1 MSIVKDR
8 NIVPRPCYEDRVMAW
23 MGRPVIKVL
32 SGIRRSGKSSILL
45 RCKERLAAQG
55 VPDFA
60 ILHINMELLV
70 NERFRDIYLLNA
82 EVHDAFIKNGG
93 KVYLFLD
100 EVQEIP
106 GWEKLVG
113 SLLAEDVA
121 DLTVTGSNAHLLAGE
136 LATLLSGRY
145 VEFPVYPLSFREY
158 CNFFSLML
166 GREAFLKFLQSGG
179 FPGLAAL
186 DEKEEARMQ
195 YLEALLDSI
204 VLRDVVSRHKLRDVD
219 LLRRILLF
227 VADSVGSPVSARS
240 LAGFLKS
247 QRRSAS
253 VESIYNYLDHLAE
266 AFVVDQAPV
275 YDLRGK
281 KLLETGGKIY
291 FTDLGLRHA
300 LLGYRSS
307 DIGRYLE
314 NIVYLDLKQRGWE
327 VSVGRLGEWEVDF
340 VAQRGAEKCYIQVAY
355 LTPDKE
361 TLDRELR
368 ALRDIPDNYP
378 KYLVTMDEI
387 PPSSEEGIH
396 RMSIEKFLLQQDDA
410 PTLAAAAV

>member
-1 MSIVKDR
+1 
-8 NIVPRPCYEDRVMAW
+8 

-55 VPDFA
+55 VPDSA

-70 NERFRDIYLLNA
+70 NERFRDIQLLNA
-82 EVHDAFIKNGG
+82 EVHEAFNKNGG

-106 GWEKLVG
+106 SWEKLVG

-158 CNFFSLML
+158 CDFLSLNS

-179 FPGLAAL
+179 FPGLVVL
-186 DEKEEARMQ
+186 DEKEEARRQ

-219 LLRRILLF
+219 FLRRILLF

-247 QRRSAS
+247 QRRSVS
-253 VESIYNYLDHLAE
+253 VESIYNYLDHLSE
-266 AFVVDQAPV
+266 AFVVDQARV
-275 YDLRGK
+275 YDVRGK

-300 LLGYRSS
+300 LVGYRSS
-307 DIGRYLE
+307 DIGQYLE
-314 NIVYLDLKQRGWE
+314 NIVYLDLKQRGWD
-327 VSVGRLGEWEVDF
+327 VRVGRVGEWEVDF
-340 VAQRGAEKCYIQVAY
+340 VTQKGAEKRYIQVAY

-361 TLDRELR
+361 TLNRELR
-368 ALRDIPDNYP
+368 PLRDIADNFP
-378 KYLVTMDEI
+378 KYLVTMDDI

-396 RMSIEKFLLQQDDA
+396 RMPIEQFLLRQDEF
-410 PTLAAAAV
+410 

>member
-1 MSIVKDR
+1 
-8 NIVPRPCYEDRVMAW
+8 

-45 RCKERLAAQG
+45 RCKDRLAAQG
-55 VPDFA
+55 VPDSA

-70 NERFRDIYLLNA
+70 NERFRDIHLLNA
-82 EVHDAFIKNGG
+82 EVHEAFNKNGG

-113 SLLAEDVA
+113 SLLAEGVA

-158 CNFFSLML
+158 CNFFSLES

-179 FPGLAAL
+179 FPGLMEL
-186 DEKEEARMQ
+186 GQKDEARRQ

-204 VLRDVVSRHKLRDVD
+204 VLRDVVARHKLRDVD

-240 LAGFLKS
+240 VAAFLKS
-247 QRRSAS
+247 QRRSVS
-253 VESIYNYLDHLAE
+253 VESVYNYLDHLSE
-266 AFVVDQAPV
+266 AFVVDQARV
-275 YDLRGK
+275 YDVRGK

-300 LLGYRSS
+300 LMGYRSS
-307 DIGRYLE
+307 DIGQYLE
-314 NIVYLDLKQRGWE
+314 NIVYLDLKQRGWD
-327 VSVGRLGEWEVDF
+327 VRVGRVGEWEVDF
-340 VAQRGAEKCYIQVAY
+340 VTQKGAEKRYIQVAY

-361 TLDRELR
+361 TLNRELR
-368 ALRDIPDNYP
+368 PLRAIPDNYP
-378 KYLVTMDEI
+378 KYLVTMDDI
-387 PPSSEEGIH
+387 PSSNEEGIH
-396 RMSIEKFLLQQDDA
+396 RLSIEQFLIRQVEDRG
-410 PTLAAAAV
+410 

>member
-1 MSIVKDR
+1 MKDR
-8 NIVPRPCYEDRVMAW
+8 NTVPRPFYEDRVMAW

-55 VPDFA
+55 VPDSA

-70 NERFRDIYLLNA
+70 NERFRDIHLLNA
-82 EVHDAFIKNGG
+82 EVHEAFNKNGG
-93 KVYLFLD
+93 KVFLFLD

-113 SLLAEDVA
+113 SLLAEGVA

-158 CNFFSLML
+158 CDFFSLES

-179 FPGLAAL
+179 FPGLMEL
-186 DEKEEARMQ
+186 DQKDEARRQ

-204 VLRDVVSRHKLRDVD
+204 VLRDVVARHKLRDVD

-240 LAGFLKS
+240 VAAFLKS
-247 QRRSAS
+247 QRRSVS
-253 VESIYNYLDHLAE
+253 VESIYNYIDYLSE
-266 AFVVDQAPV
+266 AFVVDQARV
-275 YDLRGK
+275 YDVRGK

-300 LLGYRSS
+300 LMGYRSS
-307 DIGRYLE
+307 DIGQYLE
-314 NIVYLDLKQRGWE
+314 NIVYLDLKQRGWD
-327 VSVGRLGEWEVDF
+327 VRVGRVGEWEVDF
-340 VAQRGAEKCYIQVAY
+340 VTQKGAEKRYIQVAY

-361 TLDRELR
+361 TLNRELQP
-368 ALRDIPDNYP
+368 LRDIPDNYP
-378 KYLVTMDEI
+378 KYLVTMDDI
-387 PPSSEEGIH
+387 PSSNEEGIH
-396 RMSIEKFLLQQDDA
+396 RLSIEQFLLRQEEF
-410 PTLAAAAV
+410 

>member
-113 SLLAEDVA
+113 SLLAEGVA

-158 CNFFSLML
+158 CDFFSLRS

-307 DIGRYLE
+307 DIGQYLE

>member
-1 MSIVKDR
+1 MKDR
-8 NIVPRPCYEDRVMAW
+8 ITVPRPYYEDRVMAW

-45 RCKERLAAQG
+45 RCKDRLAAQG
-55 VPDFA
+55 VPDSA

-70 NERFRDIYLLNA
+70 NERFRDIHLLNA
-82 EVHDAFIKNGG
+82 EVHEAFNKNGG

-106 GWEKLVG
+106 SWEKLVG
-113 SLLAEDVA
+113 SLLAEGVA

-145 VEFPVYPLSFREY
+145 VEFPVYPLSSREY
-158 CNFFSLML
+158 CDFFSLKS

-179 FPGLAAL
+179 FPGLMEL
-186 DEKEEARMQ
+186 DQKDEARRQ

-204 VLRDVVSRHKLRDVD
+204 VLRDVVARHKLRDVD

-240 LAGFLKS
+240 VAAFLKS
-247 QRRSAS
+247 QRRSVS
-253 VESIYNYLDHLAE
+253 VESIYNYLDHLSE
-266 AFVVDQAPV
+266 AFVVDQARV
-275 YDLRGK
+275 YDVRGK

-300 LLGYRSS
+300 LMGYRSS
-307 DIGRYLE
+307 DIGQYLE
-314 NIVYLDLKQRGWE
+314 NIVYLDLKQRGWD
-327 VSVGRLGEWEVDF
+327 VRVGRVGEWEVDF
-340 VAQRGAEKCYIQVAY
+340 VTQKGAEKRYIQVAY

-361 TLDRELR
+361 TLNRELR
-368 ALRDIPDNYP
+368 PLRDIPDNYP
-378 KYLVTMDEI
+378 KYLVTMDDI
-387 PPSSEEGIH
+387 PSSNEEGIH
-396 RMSIEKFLLQQDDA
+396 RLPIEQFLLRQDEF
-410 PTLAAAAV
+410 

>member
-1 MSIVKDR
+1 
-8 NIVPRPCYEDRVMAW
+8 

-45 RCKERLAAQG
+45 RCKDRLAAQG
-55 VPDFA
+55 VPDSA

-70 NERFRDIYLLNA
+70 NERFRDIHLLNA
-82 EVHDAFIKNGG
+82 EVHEAFNKNGG

-100 EVQEIP
+100 EVQEIL

-113 SLLAEDVA
+113 SLLAEGVA

-158 CNFFSLML
+158 CDFFSLES

-179 FPGLAAL
+179 FPGLMEL
-186 DEKEEARMQ
+186 DQKDEARRQ

-204 VLRDVVSRHKLRDVD
+204 VLRDVVARHKLRDVD

-240 LAGFLKS
+240 VAAFLKS
-247 QRRSAS
+247 QRRSVS
-253 VESIYNYLDHLAE
+253 VESVYNYLDHLSE
-266 AFVVDQAPV
+266 AFVVDQARV
-275 YDLRGK
+275 YDVRGK

-300 LLGYRSS
+300 LMGYRSS
-307 DIGRYLE
+307 DIGQYLE
-314 NIVYLDLKQRGWE
+314 NIVYLDLKQRGWD
-327 VSVGRLGEWEVDF
+327 VRVGRVGEWEVDF
-340 VAQRGAEKCYIQVAY
+340 VTQKGAEKRYIQVAY

-361 TLDRELR
+361 TLNRELR
-368 ALRDIPDNYP
+368 PLRAIPDNYP
-378 KYLVTMDEI
+378 KYLVTMDDI
-387 PPSSEEGIH
+387 PSSNEEGIH
-396 RMSIEKFLLQQDDA
+396 RLSIEQFLLRQDEF
-410 PTLAAAAV
+410 

>member
-1 MSIVKDR
+1 
-8 NIVPRPCYEDRVMAW
+8 

-55 VPDFA
+55 VPDSA

-70 NERFRDIYLLNA
+70 NERFRDIHLLNA
-82 EVHDAFIKNGG
+82 EVHEAFNKNGG

-113 SLLAEDVA
+113 SLLAEGVA

-158 CNFFSLML
+158 CNFFSLES

-179 FPGLAAL
+179 FPGLMEL
-186 DEKEEARMQ
+186 DQKDEARRQ

-204 VLRDVVSRHKLRDVD
+204 VLRDVVARHKLRDVD

-240 LAGFLKS
+240 VAAFLKS
-247 QRRSAS
+247 QRRSVS
-253 VESIYNYLDHLAE
+253 VESIYNYLDHLFE
-266 AFVVDQAPV
+266 AFVVDQARV
-275 YDLRGK
+275 YDVRGK

-300 LLGYRSS
+300 LMGYRSS
-307 DIGRYLE
+307 DIGQYLE
-314 NIVYLDLKQRGWE
+314 NIVYLDLKQRGWD
-327 VSVGRLGEWEVDF
+327 VRVGRVGEWEVDF
-340 VAQRGAEKCYIQVAY
+340 VTQKGAEKRYIQVAY

-361 TLDRELR
+361 TLNRELR
-368 ALRDIPDNYP
+368 PLRDIPDNYP
-378 KYLVTMDEI
+378 KYLVTMDDI
-387 PPSSEEGIH
+387 PSSKEEGIH
-396 RMSIEKFLLQQDDA
+396 RLSIEQFLLRQDEF
-410 PTLAAAAV
+410 

>member
-113 SLLAEDVA
+113 SLLAGDVA

-396 RMSIEKFLLQQDDA
+396 RMSFVKFLLQQDDA

>member
-1 MSIVKDR
+1 
-8 NIVPRPCYEDRVMAW
+8 MAW

-45 RCKERLAAQG
+45 RCKERLVAQG
-55 VPDFA
+55 VPESI
-60 ILHINMELLV
+60 ILHINMEPLA
-70 NERFRDIYLLNA
+70 NERFRDTMLLNA
-82 EVHDAFIKNGG
+82 QVHKACGKNGR

-106 GWEKLVG
+106 NWEKLAA
-113 SLLAEDVA
+113 SLLAEDLA
-121 DLTVTGSNAHLLAGE
+121 DLTVTGSNAHLFAGE

-145 VEFPVYPLSFREY
+145 VEFPIYPLVFREY
-158 CNFFSLML
+158 CDFFSMSP
-166 GREAFLKFLQSGG
+166 GRETFWRFLRSGG

-186 DEKEEARMQ
+186 DHGEGARMQ

-240 LAGFLKS
+240 LAGFFKS
-247 QRRSAS
+247 QRRSVS

-266 AFVVDQAPV
+266 AFVLDQAPV

-281 KLLETGGKIY
+281 KFLETGGKIY
-291 FTDLGLRHA
+291 FADLGLRHS
-300 LLGYRSS
+300 LVGYRSS
-307 DIGRYLE
+307 DIGQYLE
-314 NIVYLDLKQRGWE
+314 NIVYLDLKQRGWQ

-340 VAQRGAEKCYIQVAY
+340 VAQKGAEKCYVQVAY

-368 ALRDIPDNYP
+368 PLRDIPDNYP
-378 KYLVTMDEI
+378 KYLVTMDEV
-387 PPSSEEGIH
+387 PASSEEGIH
-396 RMSIEKFLLQQDDA
+396 RMPVEQFLLRE
-410 PTLAAAAV
+410 TGE

>member
-1 MSIVKDR
+1 M
-8 NIVPRPCYEDRVMAW
+8 E
-23 MGRPVIKVL
+23 
-32 SGIRRSGKSSILL
+32 
-45 RCKERLAAQG
+45 QG
-55 VPDFA
+55 VPDSA
-60 ILHINMELLV
+60 ILHINMELLA
-70 NERFRDIYLLNA
+70 NERFRDIKLLNE
-82 EVHDAFIKNGG
+82 EVQKACEKNGR

-106 GWEKLVG
+106 NWEKLAG
-113 SLLAEDVA
+113 SLLAEDAA

-145 VEFPVYPLSFREY
+145 VEFSIYPLVLREY
-158 CNFFSLML
+158 CDFFSMSPT
-166 GREAFLKFLQSGG
+166 RKTFWRFLQSGG
-179 FPGLAAL
+179 FPGLVAL
-186 DEKEEARMQ
+186 DHGESARMQ

-227 VADSVGSPVSARS
+227 VADSEGSPVSARS
-240 LAGFLKS
+240 VAGFLKS
-247 QRRSAS
+247 QRRSVS

-266 AFVVDQAPV
+266 AFVLDQAPV

-281 KLLETGGKIY
+281 KFLETGGKIY

-307 DIGRYLE
+307 DIGQYLE
-314 NIVYLDLKQRGWE
+314 NIVYLDLKQRGWQ
-327 VSVGRLGEWEVDF
+327 VSVGRLGGWEVDF
-340 VAQRGAEKCYIQVAY
+340 VAQKGAEKCYVQVAY

-361 TLDRELR
+361 TLERELR
-368 ALRDIPDNYP
+368 PLRDIPDNFP

-387 PPSSEEGIH
+387 PASSEEGIQ
-396 RMSIEKFLLQQDDA
+396 RMPVEKFLLRE
-410 PTLAAAAV
+410 TGE

>member
-307 DIGRYLE
+307 DIGQYLE

-340 VAQRGAEKCYIQVAY
+340 VAQKGAEKCYIQVAY

>member
-1 MSIVKDR
+1 
-8 NIVPRPCYEDRVMAW
+8 
-23 MGRPVIKVL
+23 
-32 SGIRRSGKSSILL
+32 LL
-45 RCKERLAAQG
+45 A
-55 VPDFA
+55 
-60 ILHINMELLV
+60 
-70 NERFRDIYLLNA
+70 NERFRDTRLLDR
-82 EVHDAFIKNGG
+82 EVREAFTKNGG

-106 GWEKLVG
+106 NWEKLVA

-121 DLTVTGSNAHLLAGE
+121 DLTITGSNAHLLAGE

-145 VEFPVYPLSFREY
+145 VEFPISPLVFREY
-158 CNFFSLML
+158 CDFFSASPT
-166 GREAFLKFLQSGG
+166 RETFWRFLQSGG
-179 FPGLAAL
+179 FPGLVAL
-186 DEKEEARMQ
+186 DQKEEAGRQ

-240 LAGFLKS
+240 LAAFLKS

-253 VESIYNYLDHLAE
+253 VESIYKYLDHLAE
-266 AFVVDQAPV
+266 AFVLDQAPV

-281 KLLETGGKIY
+281 KFLETGGKIY
-291 FTDLGLRHA
+291 FADLGLRHA

-307 DIGRYLE
+307 DIGQYLE
-314 NIVYLDLKQRGWE
+314 NIVYLELKHRGWK

-340 VAQRGAEKCYIQVAY
+340 VAQKGTEKCYVQVAY

-368 ALRDIPDNYP
+368 PLRHIPDNFP
-378 KYLVTMDEI
+378 KYLLTMDGI
-387 PPSSEEGIH
+387 PSSSEEGIH
-396 RMSIEKFLLQQDDA
+396 RMPVEQFLLC
-410 PTLAAAAV
+410 

>member
-186 DEKEEARMQ
+186 DEKEEARTQ

-307 DIGRYLE
+307 DIGQYLE

>member
-8 NIVPRPCYEDRVMAW
+8 KIVPRPCYENRVMAW

-45 RCKERLAAQG
+45 RCKEHLVAQG
-55 VPDFA
+55 VPESI
-60 ILHINMELLV
+60 ILHINMELLA
-70 NERFRDIYLLNA
+70 NERFRDIMLLNE
-82 EVHDAFIKNGG
+82 EVHRAREKNGQ

-106 GWEKLVG
+106 GWEKLAG

-121 DLTVTGSNAHLLAGE
+121 DLTITGSNAHLLAGE

-145 VEFPVYPLSFREY
+145 VEFPIYPLVFREY
-158 CNFFSLML
+158 CDFFSASS
-166 GREAFLKFLQSGG
+166 GRESFWRFLRRGG
-179 FPGLAAL
+179 FPGLVAL
-186 DEKEEARMQ
+186 DHGEGAQLQ

-227 VADSVGSPVSARS
+227 VADSMGSPVSARS

-281 KLLETGGKIY
+281 KFLETSGKIY
-291 FTDLGLRHA
+291 FADLGLRHA

-307 DIGRYLE
+307 DIGQYLE
-314 NIVYLDLKQRGWE
+314 NIVYLDLKQRGWQ

-368 ALRDIPDNYP
+368 PLRNISDNYS

-387 PPSSEEGIH
+387 PPSTEEGIH
-396 RMSIEKFLLQQDDA
+396 RIPIEKFLLQEVGA
-410 PTLAAAAV
+410 VLA

>member
-1 MSIVKDR
+1 MDWV
-8 NIVPRPCYEDRVMAW
+8 
-23 MGRPVIKVL
+23 GRPVVKVL
-32 SGIRRSGKSSILL
+32 SGIRRCGKSSILV
-45 RCKERLAAQG
+45 RCKDRLAAQG
-55 VPDFA
+55 VPDSA
-60 ILHINMELLV
+60 ILHINMELLA
-70 NERFRDIYLLNA
+70 NERFRDTRLLDR
-82 EVHDAFIKNGG
+82 EVHEAFTKNGG

-106 GWEKLVG
+106 DWEKLVA

-121 DLTVTGSNAHLLAGE
+121 DLTITGSNAHLLAGE

-145 VEFPVYPLSFREY
+145 VEFPISPLVFREY
-158 CNFFSLML
+158 CDFFSASPT
-166 GREAFLKFLQSGG
+166 RETFWRFLQSGG
-179 FPGLAAL
+179 FPGLVAL
-186 DEKEEARMQ
+186 DQKEEAGRQ

-240 LAGFLKS
+240 LAAFLKS

-266 AFVVDQAPV
+266 AFVLDQAPV

-281 KLLETGGKIY
+281 KFLETGGKIY
-291 FTDLGLRHA
+291 FADLGLRHA

-307 DIGRYLE
+307 DIGQYLE
-314 NIVYLDLKQRGWE
+314 NIVYLELKQRGWK

-340 VAQRGAEKCYIQVAY
+340 AAQKGTEKCYVQVAY

-368 ALRDIPDNYP
+368 PLRHVPDNFP
-378 KYLVTMDEI
+378 KYLLTMDGI
-387 PPSSEEGIH
+387 PSSSEEGIH
-396 RMSIEKFLLQQDDA
+396 RMPVEQFLLR
-410 PTLAAAAV
+410 

>member
-8 NIVPRPCYEDRVMAW
+8 KIIPRPFYEDRVMDW
-23 MGRPVIKVL
+23 VGRPVVKVL
-32 SGIRRSGKSSILL
+32 SGIRRCGKSSILV
-45 RCKERLAAQG
+45 RCKDRLAAQG
-55 VPDFA
+55 VPDSA
-60 ILHINMELLV
+60 ILHINMELLA
-70 NERFRDIYLLNA
+70 NERFRDTRLLDR
-82 EVHDAFIKNGG
+82 EVREAFTKNGG

-106 GWEKLVG
+106 NWEKLVA

-121 DLTVTGSNAHLLAGE
+121 DLTITGSNAHLLAGE

-145 VEFPVYPLSFREY
+145 VEFPISPLVFREY
-158 CNFFSLML
+158 CDFFSASPT
-166 GREAFLKFLQSGG
+166 RETFWRFLQSGG
-179 FPGLAAL
+179 FPGLVAL
-186 DEKEEARMQ
+186 DQKEEAGRQ

-240 LAGFLKS
+240 LAAFLKS

-266 AFVVDQAPV
+266 AFVLDQAPV

-281 KLLETGGKIY
+281 KFLETGGKIY
-291 FTDLGLRHA
+291 FADLGLRHA

-307 DIGRYLE
+307 DIGQYLE
-314 NIVYLDLKQRGWE
+314 NIVYLELKQRGWK

-340 VAQRGAEKCYIQVAY
+340 VAQKGTEKCYVQVAY

-368 ALRDIPDNYP
+368 PLRHIPDNFP
-378 KYLVTMDEI
+378 KYLLTMDGI
-387 PPSSEEGIH
+387 PSSSEEGIH
-396 RMSIEKFLLQQDDA
+396 RMPVEQFLLC
-410 PTLAAAAV
+410 

>member
-1 MSIVKDR
+1 
-8 NIVPRPCYEDRVMAW
+8 
-23 MGRPVIKVL
+23 
-32 SGIRRSGKSSILL
+32 
-45 RCKERLAAQG
+45 
-55 VPDFA
+55 
-60 ILHINMELLV
+60 
-70 NERFRDIYLLNA
+70 
-82 EVHDAFIKNGG
+82 
-93 KVYLFLD
+93 
-100 EVQEIP
+100 
-106 GWEKLVG
+106 
-113 SLLAEDVA
+113 
-121 DLTVTGSNAHLLAGE
+121 
-136 LATLLSGRY
+136 
-145 VEFPVYPLSFREY
+145 
-158 CNFFSLML
+158 
-166 GREAFLKFLQSGG
+166 
-179 FPGLAAL
+179 
-186 DEKEEARMQ
+186 MQ

-291 FTDLGLRHA
+291 FIDLGLRHA

-307 DIGRYLE
+307 DIGQYLE

-396 RMSIEKFLLQQDDA
+396 RMSIENFLLQQDNA

>member
-1 MSIVKDR
+1 
-8 NIVPRPCYEDRVMAW
+8 

-45 RCKERLAAQG
+45 RCKDRLAAQG
-55 VPDFA
+55 VPDSA

-70 NERFRDIYLLNA
+70 NERFRDIHLLNA
-82 EVHDAFIKNGG
+82 EVHEAFNKNGG

-113 SLLAEDVA
+113 SLLAEGMA

-158 CNFFSLML
+158 CDFFSLES
-166 GREAFLKFLQSGG
+166 GREAFLKFFQSGG
-179 FPGLAAL
+179 FPGLMEL
-186 DEKEEARMQ
+186 DQKDEARRQ

-204 VLRDVVSRHKLRDVD
+204 VLRDVVARHKLRDVD

-240 LAGFLKS
+240 VAAFLKS
-247 QRRSAS
+247 QRRSVS
-253 VESIYNYLDHLAE
+253 VESIYNYLDHLSE
-266 AFVVDQAPV
+266 AFVVDQARV
-275 YDLRGK
+275 YDVRGK

-300 LLGYRSS
+300 LMGYRSS
-307 DIGRYLE
+307 DIGQYLE
-314 NIVYLDLKQRGWE
+314 NIVYLDLKQRGWD
-327 VSVGRLGEWEVDF
+327 VRVGRVGEWEVDF
-340 VAQRGAEKCYIQVAY
+340 VAQKGVEKSYIQVAY
-355 LTPDKE
+355 LTPNKE
-361 TLDRELR
+361 MLERELR
-368 ALRDIPDNYP
+368 PLRDIADNFP
-378 KYLVTMDEI
+378 KYLVTMDDI

-396 RMSIEKFLLQQDDA
+396 RMPIEQFLLRQDEF
-410 PTLAAAAV
+410 

>member
-8 NIVPRPCYEDRVMAW
+8 KIIPRPFYEDRVMDW
-23 MGRPVIKVL
+23 VGRPVVKVL
-32 SGIRRSGKSSILL
+32 SGIRRCGKSSILV
-45 RCKERLAAQG
+45 RCKDRLAAQG
-55 VPDFA
+55 VPDSA
-60 ILHINMELLV
+60 ILHINMELLA
-70 NERFRDIYLLNA
+70 NERFRDTRLLDR
-82 EVHDAFIKNGG
+82 EVHEAFTKNGG

-106 GWEKLVG
+106 DWEKLVA

-121 DLTVTGSNAHLLAGE
+121 DLTITGSNAHLLAGE

-145 VEFPVYPLSFREY
+145 VEFPISPLVFREY
-158 CNFFSLML
+158 CDFFSASPT
-166 GREAFLKFLQSGG
+166 RETFWRFLQSGG
-179 FPGLAAL
+179 FPGLVAL
-186 DEKEEARMQ
+186 DQKEEAGRQ

-240 LAGFLKS
+240 LAAFLKS

-266 AFVVDQAPV
+266 AFVLDQAPV

-281 KLLETGGKIY
+281 KFLETGGKIY
-291 FTDLGLRHA
+291 FADLGLRHA

-307 DIGRYLE
+307 DIGQYLE
-314 NIVYLDLKQRGWE
+314 NIVYLELKQRGWK
-327 VSVGRLGEWEVDF
+327 VSAGRLGEWEVDF
-340 VAQRGAEKCYIQVAY
+340 VAQKGTEKCYVQVAY

-368 ALRDIPDNYP
+368 PLRHIPDNFP
-378 KYLVTMDEI
+378 KYLLTMDGI
-387 PPSSEEGIH
+387 PSSSEEGIH
-396 RMSIEKFLLQQDDA
+396 RMPVEQFLLR
-410 PTLAAAAV
+410 

>member
-1 MSIVKDR
+1 M
-8 NIVPRPCYEDRVMAW
+8 VPRPYYEDRVMGW

-55 VPDFA
+55 VPDSA

-70 NERFRDIYLLNA
+70 NERFRDIHFLNA
-82 EVHDAFIKNGG
+82 EVHEAFNKNGG

-113 SLLAEDVA
+113 SLLAEGVA

-158 CNFFSLML
+158 CDFFSLIS
-166 GREAFLKFLQSGG
+166 GREAFLKILQSGG
-179 FPGLAAL
+179 FPGLVAL
-186 DEKEEARMQ
+186 DRKEEARRQ

-240 LAGFLKS
+240 VAAFLKS
-247 QRRSAS
+247 QRRSVS
-253 VESIYNYLDHLAE
+253 VESIYNYLDHLVE
-266 AFVVDQAPV
+266 AFVVDQARV
-275 YDLRGK
+275 YDVRGK

-307 DIGRYLE
+307 DIGQYLE
-314 NIVYLDLKQRGWE
+314 NIVYLELKQRGWD
-327 VSVGRLGEWEVDF
+327 VRVGRVGEWEVDF
-340 VAQRGAEKCYIQVAY
+340 VAQLGAERCYIQVAY

-368 ALRDIPDNYP
+368 PLRDIPDNFP

-396 RMSIEKFLLQQDDA
+396 RMPIQHFLLRQDQF
-410 PTLAAAAV
+410 

>member
-1 MSIVKDR
+1 MEDR
-8 NIVPRPCYEDRVMAW
+8 IIVPRSCYEDRVMAW

-45 RCKERLAAQG
+45 RCKELLVAQG
-55 VPDFA
+55 VPESI
-60 ILHINMELLV
+60 ILHINMELLA
-70 NERFRDIYLLNA
+70 NERFRDIGLLND
-82 EVHDAFIKNGG
+82 EVHKACEKNGR

-106 GWEKLVG
+106 NWEKLAA

-145 VEFPVYPLSFREY
+145 VEFPIYPLVFREY
-158 CNFFSLML
+158 CDFFSASP
-166 GREAFLKFLQSGG
+166 GRETFWQFLRSGG

-186 DEKEEARMQ
+186 DSGEGARLQ

-240 LAGFLKS
+240 LAGFFKS
-247 QRRSAS
+247 QRRSVS

-266 AFVVDQAPV
+266 AFVLDQAPV

-281 KLLETGGKIY
+281 KFLETGGKIY
-291 FTDLGLRHA
+291 FADLGLRHA

-307 DIGRYLE
+307 DIGQYLE
-314 NIVYLDLKQRGWE
+314 NIVYLDWKQRGWQ
-327 VSVGRLGEWEVDF
+327 VAVGRLGEWEVDF
-340 VAQRGAEKCYIQVAY
+340 VAQKGADKCYVQVAY

-368 ALRDIPDNYP
+368 PLRDIPDNYP

-387 PPSSEEGIH
+387 PASSEEGIH
-396 RMSIEKFLLQQDDA
+396 RMPVERFLLREAGD
-410 PTLAAAAV
+410 

>member
-1 MSIVKDR
+1 M
-8 NIVPRPCYEDRVMAW
+8 
-23 MGRPVIKVL
+23 
-32 SGIRRSGKSSILL
+32 
-45 RCKERLAAQG
+45 AQG
-55 VPDFA
+55 VPESI
-60 ILHINMELLV
+60 ILHINMELLA
-70 NERFRDIYLLNA
+70 NERFRDIMLLNE
-82 EVHDAFIKNGG
+82 EVHKACEKNGR

-106 GWEKLVG
+106 NWEKLAA

-145 VEFPVYPLSFREY
+145 VEFPIYPLVFREY
-158 CNFFSLML
+158 RDFFSASP
-166 GREAFLKFLQSGG
+166 GRETFWRFLRSGG
-179 FPGLAAL
+179 FPGLVAL
-186 DEKEEARMQ
+186 DHGEGARMQ

-291 FTDLGLRHA
+291 FIDLGLRHA

-307 DIGRYLE
+307 DIGQYLE

-327 VSVGRLGEWEVDF
+327 VSVGRLGEREVDF
-340 VAQRGAEKCYIQVAY
+340 VAQKGAEKCYIQVAY

-361 TLDRELR
+361 ILDRELR

-396 RMSIEKFLLQQDDA
+396 RMSIENFLLHQDNA
-410 PTLAAAAV
+410 PTQAAAAV

>member
-1 MSIVKDR
+1 
-8 NIVPRPCYEDRVMAW
+8 MAW

-45 RCKERLAAQG
+45 RCKDRLAAQG
-55 VPDFA
+55 VPDSA

-70 NERFRDIYLLNA
+70 NERFRDIHLLNA
-82 EVHDAFIKNGG
+82 EVHEAFNKNRG

-113 SLLAEDVA
+113 SLLAEGVA

-158 CNFFSLML
+158 GDFFSLKC

-179 FPGLAAL
+179 FPGLMEL
-186 DEKEEARMQ
+186 GQKDEARRQ

-204 VLRDVVSRHKLRDVD
+204 VLRDVVARHKLRDVD

-240 LAGFLKS
+240 VAAFLKS
-247 QRRSAS
+247 QRRSVS
-253 VESIYNYLDHLAE
+253 VESVYNYLDHLSE
-266 AFVVDQAPV
+266 AFVVDQARV
-275 YDLRGK
+275 YDVRGK

-300 LLGYRSS
+300 LMGYRSS
-307 DIGRYLE
+307 DIGQYLE
-314 NIVYLDLKQRGWE
+314 NIVYLDLKQRGWD
-327 VSVGRLGEWEVDF
+327 VRVGRVGEWEVDF
-340 VAQRGAEKCYIQVAY
+340 VTQKGAEKRYIQVAY

-410 PTLAAAAV
+410 PTLAEAAV

>member
-1 MSIVKDR
+1 MDWV
-8 NIVPRPCYEDRVMAW
+8 
-23 MGRPVIKVL
+23 GRPVVKVL
-32 SGIRRSGKSSILL
+32 SGIRRCGKSSILV
-45 RCKERLAAQG
+45 RCKDRLAAQG
-55 VPDFA
+55 VPDSA
-60 ILHINMELLV
+60 ILHINMELLA
-70 NERFRDIYLLNA
+70 NERFRDTRLLDR
-82 EVHDAFIKNGG
+82 EVHEAFTKNGG

-106 GWEKLVG
+106 DWEKLVA

-121 DLTVTGSNAHLLAGE
+121 DLTITGSNAHLLAGE

-145 VEFPVYPLSFREY
+145 VEFPISPLVFREY
-158 CNFFSLML
+158 CDFFSASPT
-166 GREAFLKFLQSGG
+166 RETFWRFLQSGG
-179 FPGLAAL
+179 FPGLVAL
-186 DEKEEARMQ
+186 DQKEEAGRQ

-240 LAGFLKS
+240 LAAFLKS

-266 AFVVDQAPV
+266 AFVLDQAPV

-281 KLLETGGKIY
+281 KFLETGGKIY
-291 FTDLGLRHA
+291 FADLGLRHA

-307 DIGRYLE
+307 DIGQYLE
-314 NIVYLDLKQRGWE
+314 NIVYLELKQRGWK

-340 VAQRGAEKCYIQVAY
+340 AAQKGTEKCYVQVAY

-368 ALRDIPDNYP
+368 PLRHVPDNFP
-378 KYLVTMDEI
+378 KYLLTMDGI
-387 PPSSEEGIH
+387 PSSSEEGIH
-396 RMSIEKFLLQQDDA
+396 RMPVEQFLLC
-410 PTLAAAAV
+410 

>member
-1 MSIVKDR
+1 MDWV
-8 NIVPRPCYEDRVMAW
+8 
-23 MGRPVIKVL
+23 GRPVVKVL
-32 SGIRRSGKSSILL
+32 SGIRRCGKSSILV
-45 RCKERLAAQG
+45 RCKDRLAAQG
-55 VPDFA
+55 VPDSA
-60 ILHINMELLV
+60 ILHINMELLA
-70 NERFRDIYLLNA
+70 NERFRDTRLLDR
-82 EVHDAFIKNGG
+82 EVHEAFTKNGG

-106 GWEKLVG
+106 NWEKLVA

-121 DLTVTGSNAHLLAGE
+121 DLTITGSNARLLAGE

-145 VEFPVYPLSFREY
+145 VEFPISPLVFREY
-158 CNFFSLML
+158 CDFFSASPT
-166 GREAFLKFLQSGG
+166 RETFWRFLQSGG
-179 FPGLAAL
+179 FPGLVAL
-186 DEKEEARMQ
+186 DQKEEAGRQ

-240 LAGFLKS
+240 LAAFLKS

-266 AFVVDQAPV
+266 AFVLDQAPV

-281 KLLETGGKIY
+281 KFLETGGKIY
-291 FTDLGLRHA
+291 FADLGLRHA

-307 DIGRYLE
+307 DIGQYLE
-314 NIVYLDLKQRGWE
+314 NIVYLELKHRGWK

-340 VAQRGAEKCYIQVAY
+340 VAQKGTEKCYVQVAY

-368 ALRDIPDNYP
+368 PLRHIPDNFP
-378 KYLVTMDEI
+378 KYLVTLDEI
-387 PPSSEEGIH
+387 PSSSEEGIH
-396 RMSIEKFLLQQDDA
+396 RMPIESFLWREN
-410 PTLAAAAV
+410 

>member
-1 MSIVKDR
+1 
-8 NIVPRPCYEDRVMAW
+8 MAW

-45 RCKERLAAQG
+45 RCKDRLAAQG
-55 VPDFA
+55 VPDSA

-70 NERFRDIYLLNA
+70 NERFRDIHLLNA
-82 EVHDAFIKNGG
+82 EVHEAFNKNGG

-113 SLLAEDVA
+113 SLLAEGVA

-158 CNFFSLML
+158 CDFFSLES

-179 FPGLAAL
+179 FPGLMEL
-186 DEKEEARMQ
+186 DQKDEARRQ

-204 VLRDVVSRHKLRDVD
+204 VLRDVVARHKLRDVD

-240 LAGFLKS
+240 VAAFLKS
-247 QRRSAS
+247 QRRSVS
-253 VESIYNYLDHLAE
+253 VESVYNYLDHLSE
-266 AFVVDQAPV
+266 AFVVDQARV
-275 YDLRGK
+275 YDVRGK

-300 LLGYRSS
+300 LMGYRSS
-307 DIGRYLE
+307 DIGQYLE
-314 NIVYLDLKQRGWE
+314 NIVYLDLKQRGWD
-327 VSVGRLGEWEVDF
+327 VRVGRVGEWEVDF
-340 VAQRGAEKCYIQVAY
+340 VTQKGAEKRYIQVAY

-361 TLDRELR
+361 TLNRELR
-368 ALRDIPDNYP
+368 PLRAIPDNYP
-378 KYLVTMDEI
+378 KYLVTMDDI
-387 PPSSEEGIH
+387 PSSNEEGIH
-396 RMSIEKFLLQQDDA
+396 RLSIEQFLLRQDEF
-410 PTLAAAAV
+410 